1 MSTAAKNPDGGVIA
15 GPLSIVCFG
24 ASAGGL
30 QAYRA
35 ILSLLPADTGMAF
48 IIVHHQPADGKSLL
62 TEILPMV
69 TKMPVVLITDGET
82 VKPDHVYVVPAGQQV
97 TMDGDRFRIAPLFK
111 TAGWPKNI
119 SVFLR
124 SLARDREKRAIAV
137 ILSGFDSDG
146 AAALKSKGGGRH
158 RDRQGFQD
166 GKAARH
172 ARECGED
179 GMRGLRSFSRS
190 DSERAHADRRRAA
203 DLPEFEGRNPL
214 HFLRRSGRLRGTGV
228 MQTRHCL

>member
-1 MSTAAKNPDGGVIA
+1 
-15 GPLSIVCFG
+15 LSIVCFG

-146 AAALKSKGGGRH
+146 AAALKSIKEAGGIVIAQDFKTARQPDMPESAVRTGCVDFVLSP
-158 RDRQGFQD
+158 DRI
-166 GKAARH
+166 AS
-172 ARECGED
+172 EL
-179 GMRGLRSFSRS
+179 MRIAEERRTSPNSR
-190 DSERAHADRRRAA
+190 A
-203 DLPEFEGRNPL
+203 
-214 HFLRRSGRLRGTGV
+214 GTRF
-228 MQTRHCL
+228 TS

>member
-146 AAALKSKGGGRH
+146 AAALKSIKEAVGIVIAQDFKTARQPDMPESAVRTGCVDFVLSP
-158 RDRQGFQD
+158 DRI
-166 GKAARH
+166 AS
-172 ARECGED
+172 EL
-179 GMRGLRSFSRS
+179 MRIAEERRTSPNSR
-190 DSERAHADRRRAA
+190 A
-203 DLPEFEGRNPL
+203 
-214 HFLRRSGRLRGTGV
+214 GTRF
-228 MQTRHCL
+228 TS

>member
-146 AAALKSKGGGRH
+146 AAALKSIKEAGGIVIAQDFKTARQPDMPESAVRTGCVDFVLSP
-158 RDRQGFQD
+158 DRI
-166 GKAARH
+166 AS
-172 ARECGED
+172 EL
-179 GMRGLRSFSRS
+179 MRIAEERRTTPNSR
-190 DSERAHADRRRAA
+190 A
-203 DLPEFEGRNPL
+203 
-214 HFLRRSGRLRGTGV
+214 GTRF
-228 MQTRHCL
+228 TS

>member
-146 AAALKSKGGGRH
+146 AAALESIKEAGGIVIAQDFKTARQPDMPESAVRTGCVDFVLSP
-158 RDRQGFQD
+158 DRI
-166 GKAARH
+166 AS
-172 ARECGED
+172 EL
-179 GMRGLRSFSRS
+179 MRIAEERRTSPNSR
-190 DSERAHADRRRAA
+190 A
-203 DLPEFEGRNPL
+203 
-214 HFLRRSGRLRGTGV
+214 GTRF
-228 MQTRHCL
+228 TS

>member
-146 AAALKSKGGGRH
+146 AAALKSIKEAGGIVIAQDFKTARQPDMPESAVRTGCVDFVLSP
-158 RDRQGFQD
+158 DRI
-166 GKAARH
+166 AS
-172 ARECGED
+172 EL
-179 GMRGLRSFSRS
+179 MRIAEERRTSPNSR
-190 DSERAHADRRRAA
+190 A
-203 DLPEFEGRNPL
+203 
-214 HFLRRSGRLRGTGV
+214 GTRF
-228 MQTRHCL
+228 TS